1 MASGTFTLSAQSVD
15 NGTVSGGYSTCGSLP
30 SGTCYTSA
38 NAGYFGRGAVTN
50 NITLSYSVNDSGLLS
65 ISYDSYSGPNW
76 YVCSYYGYNLD
87 IDFSTD
93 GNNWTNIMHSFAND
107 WQTCTTAASNR
118 VSSIASSLAAGLVPV
133 VLTQSG
139 YIRARMWTSS
149 ACPTCGGTS
158 GTDVWPNAFPND
170 AASVATAVPVHIDVN
185 WNARLNYDANGG
197 SGAPSAQTAS
207 VPTATTS
214 HDFTVSSTTPTWGD
228 YIFLGWST
236 VQHSGSCT
244 PEDVEYE
251 AGDTF
256 TVQKSN
262 PTRTL
267 YAVWMKDYR
276 PGEVLTS
283 NVWKS
288 TNRTGGK
295 CQLLSNNSWV
305 EMRTIDGGS
314 GTGNPPSRRT
324 SGAWKNQYKI
334 GSA

>member
-1 MASGTFTLSAQSVD
+1 MASGNITLYIQSVD
-15 NGTVSGGYSTCGSLP
+15 YGG
-30 SGTCYTSA
+30 
-38 NAGYFGRGAVTN
+38 GRGAMYSNLNARWNVTN
-50 NITLSYSVNDSGLLS
+50 SGYLTLSEQGYDTNVSTWWICSSVA
-65 ISYDSYSGPNW
+65 
-76 YVCSYYGYNLD
+76 
-87 IDFSTD
+87 
-93 GNNWTNIMHSFAND
+93 TNINVYNVKWEVQFKPDGGS
-107 WQTCTTAASNR
+107 WQTLYSNR
-118 VSSIASSLAAGLVPV
+118 IAVLGPCSNYTYQTGTNVKAMMESFCNSFPGVQ
-133 VLTQSG
+133 LTQSG
-139 YIRARMWTSS
+139 ELRVI
-149 ACPTCGGTS
+149 CGANLAPAPDPS
-158 GTDVWPNAFPND
+158 YPNAFPND
-170 AASVATAVPVHIDVN
+170 VYSESSQVPVHIDVN
-185 WNARLNYDANGG
+185 WDARLNYDANGG

-207 VPTATTS
+207 VPEATTS
-214 HDFTVSSTTPTWGD
+214 HDFTVSSTAPTWGD

-236 VQHSGSCT
+236 VQHTGSCT

-256 TVQKSN
+256 TIQKSN

-283 NVWKS
+283 GAWKS

-295 CQLLSNNSWV
+295 CHLLSNGSWV